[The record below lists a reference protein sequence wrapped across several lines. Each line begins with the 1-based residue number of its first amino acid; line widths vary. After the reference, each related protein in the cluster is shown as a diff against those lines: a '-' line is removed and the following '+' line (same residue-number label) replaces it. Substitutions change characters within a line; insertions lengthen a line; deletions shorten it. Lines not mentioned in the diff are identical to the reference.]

1 MPLDIAA
8 TYALGGNRK
17 LAMEWFETGYEVHD
31 PSLPYLLLPV
41 FDSLRSDSR
50 FQEIA
55 RKMNLPY
62 K

>member
-1 MPLDIAA
+1 MPSDIAV
-8 TYALGGNRK
+8 TYALIGNK
-17 LAMEWFETGYEVHD
+17 ELAIEWLETAYEVHD
-31 PSLPYLLLPV
+31 PGLPYLLLPI
-41 FDSLRSDSR
+41 FDSLCDDPR